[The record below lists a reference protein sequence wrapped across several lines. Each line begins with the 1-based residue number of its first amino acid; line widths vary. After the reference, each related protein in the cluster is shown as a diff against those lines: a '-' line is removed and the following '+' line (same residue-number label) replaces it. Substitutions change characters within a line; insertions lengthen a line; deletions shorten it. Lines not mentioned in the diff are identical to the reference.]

1 MVFVLLGVDATL
13 GDGCRIWE
21 HLHSFRK
28 WNVSRVI
35 PGLSGWVYKTRRFF
49 PLADEHSVV
58 VMTAGSQSRQSQLY
72 PMGSEFSI
80 SVWLNLCSESVGA
93 WHFEILAEDSNNGG
107 PSSFTVR
114 MEYLFAFQFWYCEL
128 CVENRWGERE
138 EAESVVLLML

>member
-1 MVFVLLGVDATL
+1 
-13 GDGCRIWE
+13 
-21 HLHSFRK
+21 
-28 WNVSRVI
+28 
-35 PGLSGWVYKTRRFF
+35 
-49 PLADEHSVV
+49 
-58 VMTAGSQSRQSQLY
+58 
-72 PMGSEFSI
+72 MGSEFSI
-80 SVWLNLCSESVGA
+80 SVWLNLRSESVGA